1 MEYTVTALNT
11 YIKNIFTMDAG
22 LNNIY
27 VKGEISNCKYHT
39 SGHIYFTIKD
49 ATGQIAC
56 VMFAGQRSGLS
67 FRLEE
72 GISVIVYGNVSIYER
87 DGKYQLYARE
97 ITRDGKGVLYQK
109 YEELKKLLQLKGYFD
124 IAHKKSIPQYA
135 QKIGIV
141 TAKTGAALQD
151 IINVSRRRNPWVQ
164 LYLAPAYVQGE
175 AAAPSIVEAIK
186 ILENKGVDVI
196 IVGRGGGSIEDLWAF
211 NEEIV
216 AKAVYECETPII
228 SAVGHETDTTII
240 DYVADMRA
248 PTPSA
253 AAELAV
259 FDYLVY
265 EQILNEYRYMLS
277 TKIKR
282 KLDEIKNKMEN
293 VTVKL
298 KYCSPEYKLLQ
309 YRQNSIDYENKLQ
322 LVIDN
327 KLRNI
332 KYQMDMYIEK
342 LNGLSPVNKLKSGYS
357 MVTSKDKIV
366 KSVEVIEKGDEV
378 NIALLDGEI
387 VAKVDKVIV
396 NNRMQI
402 RGSEN
407 V

>member
-97 ITRDGKGVLYQK
+97 ITRDGKGILYQK

-124 IAHKKSIPQYA
+124 IERKKPIPQYA
-135 QKIGIV
+135 HRIGIV

-186 ILENKGVDVI
+186 LLENKGVDVI

-216 AKAVYECETPII
+216 AKAVYECRIPII

-259 FDYLVY
+259 FDFMVY
-265 EQILNEYRYMLS
+265 EQTLNEYKYMLD

-282 KLDEIKNKMEN
+282 KVNEIKNRIEN
-293 VTVKL
+293 IAVKI

-309 YRQNSIDYENKLQ
+309 YRQNSMDYENKLQ
-322 LVIDN
+322 LAMDN
-327 KLRNI
+327 KLKNI
-332 KYQMDMYIEK
+332 RYRMDMYIEK

-357 MVTSKDKIV
+357 MVTSKDRIV
-366 KSVEVIEKGDEV
+366 KTVEGIEKGDEV

-387 VAKVDKVIV
+387 IAKVDKVIV
-396 NNRMQI
+396 NKRT
-402 RGSEN
+402 
-407 V
+407 

>member
-1 MEYTVTALNT
+1 MEYTVTALNN

-27 VKGEISNCKYHT
+27 VKGEVSNCKYHT

-49 ATGQIAC
+49 VTGQIAC
-56 VMFAGQRSGLS
+56 VMFAGHRTGLS

-87 DGKYQLYARE
+87 DGKYQLYARA
-97 ITRDGKGVLYQK
+97 ITRDGKGILYQK
-109 YEELKKLLQLKGYFD
+109 YEELKKILQLKGYFD
-124 IAHKKSIPQYA
+124 VAHKKGIPQYA
-135 QKIGIV
+135 KKVGVV

-175 AAAPSIVEAIK
+175 AAASSIVEAIK
-186 ILENKGVDVI
+186 VLEKENVDVI

-216 AKAVYECETPII
+216 AKAVYDCSIPVI

-259 FDYLVY
+259 FDYMNY
-265 EQILNEYRYMLS
+265 EQILSEYKYILNS
-277 TKIKR
+277 KIKH
-282 KLDEIKNKMEN
+282 KVDEIKNKIEN
-293 VTVKL
+293 IAVKL

-309 YRQNSIDYENKLQ
+309 YKQNSIDY
-322 LVIDN
+322 DN
-327 KLRNI
+327 KLNQTIQNKVKDI
-332 KYQMDMYIEK
+332 KYQLDMYIEK
-342 LNGLSPVNKLKSGYS
+342 LNGLSPINKLKSGYS
-357 MVTSKDKIV
+357 MVTCNDKII
-366 KSVEVIEKGDEV
+366 KSVEGIKKGDEV
-378 NIALLDGEI
+378 NIALLDGEL
-387 VAKVDKVIV
+387 VAKVDKV
-396 NNRMQI
+396 NKNDRA
-402 RGSEN
+402 
-407 V
+407 